1 MQLKIL
7 YNNIFHQQIPIL
19 AGTIIDLKVMFTNG
33 SCQWLIIRVFFYS
46 EDTSQLRQRILNALL
61 KIMSETIF
69 CFITVPYSISLHYTI
84 SGSTTHTFKVNS
96 LPLEPYA
103 FLLFNNFSC
112 NRRFHFRTQP
122 SHPFKRYLHA
132 GENLLQDFLY
142 TVFCGKINPTA
153 TFTHCRRVSS
163 QLSNLVGK

>member
-1 MQLKIL
+1 MTHHKS
-7 YNNIFHQQIPIL
+7 IFLFWRHL
-19 AGTIIDLKVMFTNG
+19 TVETENFKCSFKDNV
-33 SCQWLIIRVFFYS
+33 WDDFFVLS
-46 EDTSQLRQRILNALL
+46 L
-61 KIMSETIF
+61 F
-69 CFITVPYSISLHYTI
+69 PSISLHYTI

-142 TVFCGKINPTA
+142 TVFCGKINSTA